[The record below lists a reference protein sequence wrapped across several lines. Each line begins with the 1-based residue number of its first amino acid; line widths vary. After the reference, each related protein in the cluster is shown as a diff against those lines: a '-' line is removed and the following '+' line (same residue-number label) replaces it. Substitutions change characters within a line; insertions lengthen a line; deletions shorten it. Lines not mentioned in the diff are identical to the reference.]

1 MKVLITCKLPREVVS
16 LIQKEHEI
24 ESHEDICP
32 MPREKLLQSLGDKD
46 GLLCNIEDKV
56 DAALLE
62 KAPRLKMI
70 ANYGVGFNNIDVQA
84 AARRSIPVSN
94 TPGVLTDAT
103 ADTAFSL
110 ILATARRIV
119 EGDKLTRRGDFQ
131 FWAPMQFLGR
141 QVSGTTLGV
150 IGMGRI
156 GRAVARRA
164 RGFDMKVIYYDSCR
178 CAEADEKS
186 LGAVFVDLDT
196 LISTADFISLH
207 VPLMPETHHLINQER
222 LGKMKPTAF
231 LINTSRGP
239 VVDEPALLKALQD
252 GKIAGAGLDVYEN
265 EPKLTPGLTEL
276 DNVVLLPHVGSATA
290 ETRMKMA
297 YLAAENL
304 LAGLRGQVPPNCVN
318 CTEIQKSR

>member
-1 MKVLITCKLPREVVS
+1 MKVLITCKLPQEVVS

-24 ESHEDICP
+24 ESHEDISP
-32 MPREKLLQSLGDKD
+32 MPREKLLQSMRDKD

-62 KAPRLKMI
+62 KSPRLKMI

-84 AARRSIPVSN
+84 ATRRSIPISN

-119 EGDKLTRRGDFQ
+119 EGDKLTRRGEYQ
-131 FWAPMQFLGR
+131 FWAPLQFLGR
-141 QVSGTTLGV
+141 QVSGTTLGI

-156 GRAVARRA
+156 GKAVARRA
-164 RGFDMKVIYYDSCR
+164 RGFDMKVIYYDNCR
-178 CAEADEKS
+178 CTEAVEKS
-186 LGAVFVDLDT
+186 LGAALVDLDT

-207 VPLMPETHHLINQER
+207 VPLMAETHHLINQER
-222 LGKMKPTAF
+222 LSKMKPTAF

-239 VVDEPALLKALQD
+239 VVDEQALLKALQT
-252 GKIAGAGLDVYEN
+252 GKIAGFAFA
-265 EPKLTPGLTEL
+265 
-276 DNVVLLPHVGSATA
+276 S
-290 ETRMKMA
+290 
-297 YLAAENL
+297 
-304 LAGLRGQVPPNCVN
+304 
-318 CTEIQKSR
+318 SR